1 MFSPLLKS
9 CFPYALHPL
18 LYDEQNGENKISV
31 LNSQRNGNAF
41 DLNNCGVGKRYLP
54 PPCEPPPPTPL
65 SNARRVGEIEYAV
78 PFLRRYENGCRNDD
92 AVIYENSMNICGEL
106 PAPGDVQLKRT
117 GTCHCIEVKVKQI
130 FSFVLHIRFDAF
142 LSLGY

>member
-31 LNSQRNGNAF
+31 LNSRNNGNGNAIESSS
-41 DLNNCGVGKRYLP
+41 CGIGKRYLP

-65 SNARRVGEIEYAV
+65 SNARRVAEIEYAV
-78 PFLRRYENGCRNDD
+78 PFLRRYENASRNGN
-92 AVIYENSMNICGEL
+92 AVIYENSSMNALC
-106 PAPGDVQLKRT
+106 DVHSKRT
-117 GTCHCIEVKVKQI
+117 GRCN
-130 FSFVLHIRFDAF
+130 FVEM
-142 LSLGY
+142 

>member
-31 LNSQRNGNAF
+31 LNNQSNRNGNAF
-41 DLNNCGVGKRYLP
+41 ELDNNCGVGKRYLP

-65 SNARRVGEIEYAV
+65 SNARRVAETEYAV
-78 PFLRRYENGCRNDD
+78 PFLRRYENDSRNDD
-92 AVIYENSMNICGEL
+92 AVIYENSMNVSGKL
-106 PAPGDVQLKRT
+106 SLYDVQLKRT
-117 GTCHCIEVKVKQI
+117 GRCNFIEVK
-130 FSFVLHIRFDAF
+130 
-142 LSLGY
+142 

>member
-31 LNSQRNGNAF
+31 LSSQSNRNGNAF
-41 DLNNCGVGKRYLP
+41 ESNNCGVGKRYLP

-65 SNARRVGEIEYAV
+65 SNARRVAEIEYAV
-78 PFLRRYENGCRNDD
+78 PFLRRNENDGRNDD
-92 AVIYENSMNICGEL
+92 AVIYENSMNINGEL
-106 PAPGDVQLKRT
+106 SLYDAQLKRT
-117 GTCHCIEVKVKQI
+117 GTCRFIEVKQNFK
-130 FSFVLHIRFDAF
+130 FVCISWF
-142 LSLGY
+142 G

>member
-31 LNSQRNGNAF
+31 LNSQSKRNGNAF
-41 DLNNCGVGKRYLP
+41 ESDSCGIGKRYLP

-65 SNARRVGEIEYAV
+65 TNARRVAEIEYAV
-78 PFLRRYENGCRNDD
+78 PFLRRYENDCRNND
-92 AVIYENSMNICGEL
+92 AVIYENSMNVSGKL
-106 PAPGDVQLKRT
+106 SHDDVQCRVT
-117 GTCHCIEVKVKQI
+117 GRCNFIEVKLTKNI
-130 FSFVLHIRFDAF
+130 SFV
-142 LSLGY
+142 

>member
-31 LNSQRNGNAF
+31 LNNQSNRNGNAF
-41 DLNNCGVGKRYLP
+41 ELDNNSGVGKRYLP

-65 SNARRVGEIEYAV
+65 SNARRVAETEYAV
-78 PFLRRYENGCRNDD
+78 PFLRRYENDCRNDD
-92 AVIYENSMNICGEL
+92 AVIYENSMNVSGKL
-106 PAPGDVQLKRT
+106 SLYDVQLKRT
-117 GTCHCIEVKVKQI
+117 GRCNFIEVK
-130 FSFVLHIRFDAF
+130 
-142 LSLGY
+142 